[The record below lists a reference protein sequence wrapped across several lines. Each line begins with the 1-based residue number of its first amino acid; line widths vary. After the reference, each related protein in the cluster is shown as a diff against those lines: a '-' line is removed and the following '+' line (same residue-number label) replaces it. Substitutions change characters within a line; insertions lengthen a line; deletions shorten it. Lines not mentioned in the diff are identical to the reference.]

1 MRSYTNG
8 PAGWWGDGDRP
19 VSSATTASAVTA
31 ASTFRP
37 RTRPRFAGAV
47 RSELLKIR
55 RQAMTWVLLALV
67 AVATAVA
74 LGELVASGRPS
85 FDAHPAVFY
94 FTYLAVAL
102 AMFNVLSGIFLL
114 AVTSRLVGM
123 EYTAGTVRIV
133 LARGTAR
140 LQLLAAQVVAAAVW
154 GLALLAGFIVVAA
167 VVLGAT
173 VRAWAGSL
181 SPLTSLPAAARTDA
195 WICLLVALVSMG
207 VCILLA
213 TAAGAVGR
221 SLPFAMGA
229 ALAFFPADNFG
240 AIVIH
245 LVGRATH
252 NYQSWDSITQ
262 WLLGPSLNQ
271 LAATLQTDHPESTF
285 LPTPL
290 VTVTAGHLWAVIGA
304 WSLLFA
310 AAAVVLTWR
319 RDVLE

>member
-1 MRSYTNG
+1 MRSYTNVLH
-8 PAGWWGDGDRP
+8 GWGAWDDGQ
-19 VSSATTASAVTA
+19 VSTATLET
-31 ASTFRP
+31 TFRP
-37 RTRPRFAGAV
+37 RTRPSFTGAV

-67 AVATAVA
+67 AVVTAVA
-74 LGELVASGRPS
+74 LGELVAGGRSS
-85 FDAHPAVFY
+85 FDGHPAVFY

-102 AMFNVLSGIFLL
+102 AIFTVFSGIFLL

-140 LQLLAAQVVAAAVW
+140 LQLLAAQLVAVAVW
-154 GLALLAGFIVVAA
+154 GLALLAGYVVVAG
-167 VVLGAT
+167 VVLGVT

-181 SPLTSLPAAARTDA
+181 SPLTSLPAPARTDA

-240 AIVIH
+240 AIVMR
-245 LVGRATH
+245 LLGRATH
-252 NYQSWDSITQ
+252 NDHFWSSITQ
-262 WLLGPSLNQ
+262 WFLGPSLNA
-271 LAATLQTDHPESTF
+271 LASGLQTDHSTPTF

-290 VTVTAGHLWAVIGA
+290 VAVTAGHLWAVIGV
-304 WSLLFA
+304 WSLVFA